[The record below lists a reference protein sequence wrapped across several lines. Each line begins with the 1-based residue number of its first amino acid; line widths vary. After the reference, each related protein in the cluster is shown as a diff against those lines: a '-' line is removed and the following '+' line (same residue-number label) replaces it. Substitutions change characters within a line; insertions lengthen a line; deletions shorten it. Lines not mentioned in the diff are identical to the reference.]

1 MSDQNSEI
9 SEDAGVEYIQEE
21 NDIRSNIEGEN
32 KEESMYGS
40 KKIKPN
46 KKKTTE
52 TAIGTTQEQKVVSE
66 VNNNIEVKPKQIIK
80 IKDFQNFT
88 EKVNYIKP
96 KNQQNFIDSYFQNNQ
111 FDPNEGQ
118 TKPPSDSQLKNSKN
132 FIKKE
137 EYLKKIKESNP
148 NPNTSQNNQMN
159 TISNYFQ
166 YYITV
171 DLFDVIRYT
180 DTKRI
185 ALYTESNGYNIY
197 AKEYTIG
204 NDPDSNADWFFP
216 NRFIAYSYVNNYL
229 RQKYALNQYGAYYE
243 FYS

>member
-52 TAIGTTQEQKVVSE
+52 TEIGTTQEQKVVSE

-96 KNQQNFIDSYFQNNQ
+96 KNQQNLIDSYFQNNQ

-137 EYLKKIKESNP
+137 EYLNKIKESNP
-148 NPNTSQNNQMN
+148 IPNTSQNNQMN
-159 TISNYFQ
+159 PISNGFQ

-185 ALYTESNGYNIY
+185 ALYKESNGYNIY
-197 AKEYTIG
+197 AKEFTIG
-204 NDPDSNADWFFP
+204 DPGSNADWFFP